1 MASKLNTPD
10 LSEDL
15 PRVGNAFSCW
25 LGKATLKLMGWQFSG
40 EFPKHKKMIIAVAP
54 HTSNWDFVI
63 GIAVAFTLKLKIT
76 FFAKSSLFIPPFS
89 VLLSRWGGLPIKRQK
104 AHGMVEQMSEKA
116 RQADKMILCLAPEG
130 TRGKRENWKTG
141 FLHIA
146 YNADM
151 PVFLVAFD
159 YKKKRIELGP
169 VLTISEN
176 IPLEL
181 QRIYQ
186 HYHTVHAKFP
196 DKVATNLT
204 PPSGDKD

>member
-1 MASKLNTPD
+1 MASKLNTPE

-15 PRVGNAFSCW
+15 PRIGNAFSCSI
-25 LGKATLKLMGWQFSG
+25 GRATLKLMGWQFSG

-89 VLLSRWGGLPIKRQK
+89 VLLRRWGGLPIKRQK
-104 AHGMVEQMSEKA
+104 AHGMVEQMSEEA
-116 RQADKMILCLAPEG
+116 RQADNMILCLAPEG

-146 YNADM
+146 YKADM

-196 DKVATNLT
+196 DEVATNLT